1 MHFLLKLPTPVS
13 LLIIIAVTTS
23 LALAGLFAVRR
34 RYSPEELKENHEVAA
49 IIFGAFGWLYAVVVA
64 FVVFVTWS
72 GFDEANK
79 NLQLEVSQALDIFND
94 AEAFTGPVGN
104 NVRHAIINY
113 MESVANHELPMME
126 SENMELYSS
135 SSLRNLRQLLN
146 SPDSFVVPNKELY
159 SASLR
164 RVDSLMEYRR
174 LRIFSGRNN
183 VPSLIWL
190 VLVVGGVITVANT
203 YFFGMKHT
211 RVQAFMTAT
220 LTIMLTLVLYLIF
233 VLDHPFT
240 GTNRVSED
248 PLQQAL
254 AIMRSK
260 LLPASA
266 TR

>member
-1 MHFLLKLPTPVS
+1 MHFLLKLPNPVS
-13 LLIIIAVTTS
+13 FLIIIAITTS
-23 LALAGLFAVRR
+23 LALVGLLAVRR

-49 IIFGAFGWLYAVVVA
+49 IIFGAFGWLYAVIVA

-72 GFDEANK
+72 GYDDANK

-94 AEAFTGPVGN
+94 AEAFTGQVGN
-104 NVRHAIINY
+104 NVRQAIIDY
-113 MESVANHELPMME
+113 IESVTKHELPMME
-126 SENMELYSS
+126 NENMELYSS
-135 SSLRNLRQLLN
+135 SSLRNLRQLLDN
-146 SPDSFVVPNKELY
+146 PDQLAVENKELY

-164 RVDSLMEYRR
+164 RVDNLMDYRR

-183 VPSLIWL
+183 VPSFIWL
-190 VLVVGGVITVANT
+190 VLVVGGVITIANT

-220 LTIMLTLVLYLIF
+220 LTIMLTLVLYLVF

-254 AIMRSK
+254 AIMRGK
-260 LLPASA
+260 LPPTSA